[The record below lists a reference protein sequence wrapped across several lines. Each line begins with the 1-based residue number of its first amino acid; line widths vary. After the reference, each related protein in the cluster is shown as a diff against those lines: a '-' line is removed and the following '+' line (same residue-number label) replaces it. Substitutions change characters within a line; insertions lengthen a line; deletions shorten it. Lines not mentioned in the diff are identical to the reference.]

1 MSVASSQT
9 AFCPHS
15 LLSAPVLH
23 LRSASLCSPDM
34 AWWLVASCCLLGQ
47 AGCGA
52 AECNATPQLNF
63 AYCHLMP
70 KLIFYKTRK
79 NILHIPLIIQGWS
92 FPANVRYRNRNLTRL
107 NENWILFSYHC
118 HIPSLSLWYA
128 NKINLIWIFSPTDS
142 SPEIDIEMKTNT
154 ENK

>member
-23 LRSASLCSPDM
+23 LRWDSVFS
-34 AWWLVASCCLLGQ
+34 WHGLVPGGQLLPPGQ

-118 HIPSLSLWYA
+118 HIPSLSLWFA
-128 NKINLIWIFSPTDS
+128 NRINLIWIFSPTDS